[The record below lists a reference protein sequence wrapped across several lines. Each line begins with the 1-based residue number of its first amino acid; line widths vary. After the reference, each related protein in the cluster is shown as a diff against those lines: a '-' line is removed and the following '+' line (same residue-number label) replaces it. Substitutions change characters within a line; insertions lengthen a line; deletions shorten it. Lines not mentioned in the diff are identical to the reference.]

1 MKHTFKS
8 QQAFCG
14 LWLLATL
21 TGAVL
26 QPAFGQW
33 PLGAPATPQ
42 AQRNAFGAVKSQ
54 VGWVQNATQVAPN
67 YGAQGYGNVW
77 QAFEGLREAYRAFKA
92 TLSPQQLAYGANQL
106 AEFDA
111 GLDIIAEAFTN
122 YQEDVSAGRPA
133 GPALRNMC
141 SVIRQACGLWLQEL
155 NKTCSRLHVGFG

>member
-1 MKHTFKS
+1 MHRT
-8 QQAFCG
+8 
-14 LWLLATL
+14 LRWLLLLVAIT
-21 TGAVL
+21 ADWL

-33 PLGAPATPQ
+33 PFGVPATPQ
-42 AQRNAFGAVKSQ
+42 GQRNAFSAVKSQ

-77 QAFEGLREAYRAFKA
+77 QAFEGLRGAYSAFKE
-92 TLSPQQLAYGANQL
+92 TLSPNQLAYGANQL
-106 AEFDA
+106 AELDA

-133 GPALRNMC
+133 APALRNMC
-141 SVIRQACGLWLQEL
+141 SVMRQACGLWLQEF